1 MRDFTDRII
10 LRIKPEH
17 RKLIEKKMKQT
28 GIINMSAYIR
38 KMAID
43 GYIIRLDTS
52 DLREIS
58 RLLSIN
64 SNNLNQI
71 AKRANETGS
80 IYIKDIN
87 ELKDQQEEIHAALR
101 KVYESFISIYD
112 NEHRHIQKNIWKERH
127 IYVMRRSELKR
138 GSRGLGAQPSDKLS
152 VLVRTSTLLAQNK
165 YTLSKIW
172 SAVWGKSKN
181 GLKRYKRI
189 IRISERI
196 DK

>member
-1 MRDFTDRII
+1 
-10 LRIKPEH
+10 
-17 RKLIEKKMKQT
+17 
-28 GIINMSAYIR
+28 MSAYIR

-43 GYIIRLDTS
+43 GYVIRLDTS

-87 ELKDQQEEIHAALR
+87 ELKDQQEEIQDALR

-112 NEHRHIQKNIWKERH
+112 NEHRHI
-127 IYVMRRSELKR
+127 
-138 GSRGLGAQPSDKLS
+138 
-152 VLVRTSTLLAQNK
+152 
-165 YTLSKIW
+165 
-172 SAVWGKSKN
+172 
-181 GLKRYKRI
+181 
-189 IRISERI
+189 
-196 DK
+196 

>member
-1 MRDFTDRII
+1 MQDYTDRII

-43 GYIIRLDTS
+43 GYVIRLDTS

-87 ELKDQQEEIHAALR
+87 ELKDQQEEIHDALR

-112 NEHRHIQKNIWKERH
+112 NEHRHI
-127 IYVMRRSELKR
+127 
-138 GSRGLGAQPSDKLS
+138 
-152 VLVRTSTLLAQNK
+152 
-165 YTLSKIW
+165 
-172 SAVWGKSKN
+172 
-181 GLKRYKRI
+181 
-189 IRISERI
+189 
-196 DK
+196 

>member
-1 MRDFTDRII
+1 MLKTNKVLFCVQKEKEKRFFRKEETKMRDFTDRII

-43 GYIIRLDTS
+43 GYVIRLDTS

-101 KVYESFISIYD
+101 KVYESFISIYN
-112 NEHRHIQKNIWKERH
+112 NEHRHI
-127 IYVMRRSELKR
+127 
-138 GSRGLGAQPSDKLS
+138 
-152 VLVRTSTLLAQNK
+152 
-165 YTLSKIW
+165 
-172 SAVWGKSKN
+172 
-181 GLKRYKRI
+181 
-189 IRISERI
+189 
-196 DK
+196 

>member
-1 MRDFTDRII
+1 MFNQEYLPCNRQIHIKLSDEELKMIRDRMEQMGF
-10 LRIKPEH
+10 K
-17 RKLIEKKMKQT
+17 
-28 GIINMSAYIR
+28 NMSAYIR

-43 GYIIRLDTS
+43 GYVIRLDTS

-101 KVYESFISIYD
+101 KVYKSFISIYD
-112 NEHRHIQKNIWKERH
+112 NLVIGCFL
-127 IYVMRRSELKR
+127 VELHNFFW
-138 GSRGLGAQPSDKLS
+138 GLFL
-152 VLVRTSTLLAQNK
+152 
-165 YTLSKIW
+165 
-172 SAVWGKSKN
+172 
-181 GLKRYKRI
+181 
-189 IRISERI
+189 
-196 DK
+196 

>member
-1 MRDFTDRII
+1 MRDYTDRIRI
-10 LRIKPEH
+10 WIKPEH
-17 RKLIEKKMKQT
+17 RKLIEKKMKQA
-28 GIINMSAYIR
+28 GIRNMSAYIR

-43 GYIIRLDTS
+43 GYVIRLDTS

-87 ELKDQQEEIHAALR
+87 ELKDQQEEIHDALR

-112 NEHRHIQKNIWKERH
+112 KEQRHI
-127 IYVMRRSELKR
+127 
-138 GSRGLGAQPSDKLS
+138 
-152 VLVRTSTLLAQNK
+152 
-165 YTLSKIW
+165 
-172 SAVWGKSKN
+172 
-181 GLKRYKRI
+181 
-189 IRISERI
+189 
-196 DK
+196 